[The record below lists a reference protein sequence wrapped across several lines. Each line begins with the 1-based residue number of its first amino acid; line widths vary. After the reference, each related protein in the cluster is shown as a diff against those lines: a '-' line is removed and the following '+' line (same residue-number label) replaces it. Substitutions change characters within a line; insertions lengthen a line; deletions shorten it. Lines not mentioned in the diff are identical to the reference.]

1 MAKITTDRLPVPFKL
16 NLCSLETILSANDFW
31 FNDHGTWFHNYKPVG
46 ISISWDTEMQYVFI
60 NMTGDGAKAI
70 PIKVSINDIDLSK
83 AILNNLI
90 FAIHHVC

>member
-1 MAKITTDRLPVPFKL
+1 MPNTVTYDVPIKL
-16 NLCSLETILSANDFW
+16 QLTIDILETILSANNFW

-46 ISISWDTEMQYVFI
+46 ISISWDIEMQHVFI

-90 FAIHHVC
+90 FAIHHAC